1 MRSKV
6 IGDQMW
12 QCIQTRYSIL
22 DTNPGGANWIA
33 RFAALLESP
42 GQVQLL
48 QLERLH
54 KQRVMVC
61 GAIE

>member
-1 MRSKV
+1 
-6 IGDQMW
+6 MW